1 MRKPWRDDTEES
13 AVPTAVAAFDSIVET
28 CRWFLVTHGWT
39 CIFSLVA
46 IYLAWPYLK
55 IVRAKWSLAQAKD
68 PRRVSILNE
77 DRVRIREQ
85 QQREYNVKIKAQ
97 QQTDQP
103 TSKNSFP
110 SSSFQ
115 QPRST

>member
-1 MRKPWRDDTEES
+1 MDDVPVGES
-13 AVPTAVAAFDSIVET
+13 AVPTVVAAFDGIVAT
-28 CRWFLVTHGWT
+28 CQWFLVTHGWT
-39 CIFSLVA
+39 FIFGLVA
-46 IYLAWPYLK
+46 VYLSWPYLEK
-55 IVRAKWSLAQAKD
+55 ARAKWSLAQANE

-77 DRVRIREQ
+77 DRIRIREQ

-97 QQTDQP
+97 QQTDQS

-115 QPRST
+115 QPKST